1 MNLTISINGPHERAT
16 GTRIGNVGKRP
27 LPPNVVSAAYE
38 APPEGVS
45 FTFDDDGYCRRLTAA
60 VVLDPLL
67 GNTGGLGGVYGL
79 LYATGTPASA
89 LRTRSANGIL
99 NRAVKGLLSGV
110 TGVRPDGWRLSDG
123 RTVGGRGPSL
133 PGGSW
138 ADVISLPSAASSG
151 RGATAA
157 AWLPPKSSLPA
168 VAATPKPLFAAA
180 AIAQQQQK
188 PAIALPAVLLP
199 PQRPKI
205 PIDVASPLPISDSPT
220 DPVTEA
226 LRSAFGI
233 NSANCS
239 VVDEPASPAFAIPP
253 SSGIDAR
260 VQQLRDSARAARA
273 EAVEAREKAEA
284 RKALDAAEN
293 KALVDAMLEK
303 QKQDVLKRQQSVEEA
318 PKKADTQPS
327 ERPQTTKLKATTQP
341 SASDANSSKAG
352 TAGGVFSFL
361 KSGGLLSRSSPT
373 LAATIPTS
381 ASARA
386 DRAPPRKAQPTPA
399 ASPSPTI
406 SVFADPFKSSMSS
419 SPNAKTPVTKESVVR
434 SLPTSSLLGS
444 SPTKAKPSSV
454 KTSAISKAKGLSK
467 TTPKSNGR
475 AATLKIVGV
484 GGASQLAV
492 GSKKPSTY
500 YSETK
505 PIVMKAIATTKSPT
519 INLLQKSVKKSKA
532 AATKSPTLNLFGGG
546 RVGGDGT
553 AKKEQPVSATVKS
566 AATKSPT
573 LNLFGGGRV
582 GDGTA
587 KKEKPASVTVE
598 AVATKSPTLNLFGG
612 GRVGDGTAK
621 KEQPA
626 SATVKAVATKSPTL
640 NLFGGGRV
648 GDGTAKKEQPA
659 SVTPTQTSGKK
670 PIVLKVPL
678 LVSYHC

>member
-1 MNLTISINGPHERAT
+1 MDLTKRAT

-110 TGVRPDGWRLSDG
+110 TGVRPDGWRMSDG

-138 ADVISLPSAASSG
+138 AGVISLPSAG
-151 RGATAA
+151 RVATVA
-157 AWLPPKSSLPA
+157 AWLPPKSSPPA
-168 VAATPKPLFAAA
+168 VATAPKPFFAAA

-199 PQRPKI
+199 PQRPII

-226 LRSAFGI
+226 LSSAFGI
-233 NSANCS
+233 TSANGS

-260 VQQLRDSARAARA
+260 VRQLRDLARAARA

-284 RKALDAAEN
+284 RKALDAAEK
-293 KALVDAMLEK
+293 KAVVDAMLEK
-303 QKQDVLKRQQSVEEA
+303 QKQDLLKRQQSVEEA
-318 PKKADTQPS
+318 SKKADTQPS
-327 ERPQTTKLKATTQP
+327 ERPQTTKLKAMTQS

-352 TAGGVFSFL
+352 TSGGVFSFL
-361 KSGGLLSRSSPT
+361 KSGGSLSRSSPT

-386 DRAPPRKAQPTPA
+386 DRAPPPKAQPTPA
-399 ASPSPTI
+399 ALPSPTI
-406 SVFADPFKSSMSS
+406 SVFDDPFKSLMS
-419 SPNAKTPVTKESVVR
+419 SPNGKTPVTKESAVR
-434 SLPTSSLLGS
+434 SLPTSSLIGS

-454 KTSAISKAKGLSK
+454 KTSAISKAKGLST
-467 TTPKSNGR
+467 TTPKSNGK

-500 YSETK
+500 RSETK
-505 PIVMKAIATTKSPT
+505 PIVMKAIATTRTPT
-519 INLLQKSVKKSKA
+519 INLLQKSVKKS
-532 AATKSPTLNLFGGG
+532 
-546 RVGGDGT
+546 
-553 AKKEQPVSATVKS
+553 S
-566 AATKSPT
+566 AAT
-573 LNLFGGGRV
+573 
-582 GDGTA
+582 A
-587 KKEKPASVTVE
+587 KVATDYPAK
-598 AVATKSPTLNLFGG
+598 AAATKSPTLNLFGG

-626 SATVKAVATKSPTL
+626 SATVKAAATKSPTL

-648 GDGTAKKEQPA
+648 GEGNAKKEQPA
-659 SVTPTQTSGKK
+659 SVTPTQTSSKK
-670 PIVLKVPL
+670 PIRLKVPL
-678 LVSYHC
+678 LVSFSLLNFRAIIWSSAKR

>member
-1 MNLTISINGPHERAT
+1 MDLTKRAT

-110 TGVRPDGWRLSDG
+110 TGVRPDGWRMSDG

-138 ADVISLPSAASSG
+138 AGVISLPSAG
-151 RGATAA
+151 RVATVA
-157 AWLPPKSSLPA
+157 AWLPPKSSPPA
-168 VAATPKPLFAAA
+168 VATAPKPFFAAA

-199 PQRPKI
+199 PQRPII

-226 LRSAFGI
+226 LSSAFGI
-233 NSANCS
+233 TSANGS

-260 VQQLRDSARAARA
+260 VRQLRDLARAARA

-284 RKALDAAEN
+284 RKALDAAEK
-293 KALVDAMLEK
+293 KAVVDAMLEK
-303 QKQDVLKRQQSVEEA
+303 QKQDLLKRQQSVEEA
-318 PKKADTQPS
+318 SKKADTQPS
-327 ERPQTTKLKATTQP
+327 ERPQTTKLKAMTQS

-361 KSGGLLSRSSPT
+361 KSGGSLSRSSPT

-386 DRAPPRKAQPTPA
+386 DRAPPPKAQPTPA
-399 ASPSPTI
+399 ALPSPTI
-406 SVFADPFKSSMSS
+406 SVFDDPFKSSMSS
-419 SPNAKTPVTKESVVR
+419 SPNVKTPVTKESAVR
-434 SLPTSSLLGS
+434 SLPTSSPIGS
-444 SPTKAKPSSV
+444 SLTKAKPSSV
-454 KTSAISKAKGLSK
+454 KTSAISKAKGLS
-467 TTPKSNGR
+467 TATPKSNGK

-500 YSETK
+500 RSETK
-505 PIVMKAIATTKSPT
+505 PIVMKAIATTRSPT
-519 INLLQKSVKKSKA
+519 INLLQKSVKKS
-532 AATKSPTLNLFGGG
+532 
-546 RVGGDGT
+546 
-553 AKKEQPVSATVKS
+553 S
-566 AATKSPT
+566 AAT
-573 LNLFGGGRV
+573 
-582 GDGTA
+582 A
-587 KKEKPASVTVE
+587 KVATKA
-598 AVATKSPTLNLFGG
+598 AATKSPTLNLFGG

-626 SATVKAVATKSPTL
+626 SATVKAAATKSPTL

-648 GDGTAKKEQPA
+648 GEGNAKKEQPA
-659 SVTPTQTSGKK
+659 SVTPTQTSSKK
-670 PIVLKVPL
+670 PIRLKVPL
-678 LVSYHC
+678 LVSFSLLNFRAIIWSSAKR